1 MNQADQS
8 TAAGD
13 DSAADLSVED
23 ARALDRACN
32 RFEAVVV
39 LLFSLASRLLD
50 PPLETV
56 VLAPILLVG
65 LAGVTLMPG
74 LWTRARTI
82 EGIGGAAG
90 IGLGATVVF
99 LLIDV
104 VLLQHIGTYTNRWYE
119 IGSSNWWYHPVW
131 WMVGTFLPWMGA
143 WILANQLDRNGR
155 VSVPALWDQERRT
168 IVNNESA
175 EIIWMLNGA
184 FDRVGATGP
193 DYCPKAL
200 RAEIDA
206 LNHRVYEH
214 VNNGVYRAGFARS
227 QEAYDEAV
235 TALFETLDELEERL
249 SRRRYLAGDQV
260 DREVPSGEGGDD
272 ANRFRHRLEPAALS

>member
-1 MNQADQS
+1 MQ
-8 TAAGD
+8 
-13 DSAADLSVED
+13 SAAE
-23 ARALDRACN
+23 ARGDHDVTDVPSIVTGAVRLGL
-32 RFEAVVV
+32 FEAVVV

-99 LLIDV
+99 LLLDV

-155 VSVPALWDQERRT
+155 VSVPAAFGTAVAFAVLAA
-168 IVNNESA
+168 IVA
-175 EIIWMLNGA
+175 ILVGFPGA
-184 FDRVGATGP
+184 RWTLPTFGVAFLPGL
-193 DYCPKAL
+193 AL
-200 RAEIDA
+200 A
-206 LNHRVYEH
+206 
-214 VNNGVYRAGFARS
+214 
-227 QEAYDEAV
+227 
-235 TALFETLDELEERL
+235 TALSAMGT
-249 SRRRYLAGDQV
+249 RRG
-260 DREVPSGEGGDD
+260 
-272 ANRFRHRLEPAALS
+272 